1 MRKLLHEELKGGY
14 TIGKKII
21 VSAIEIT
28 NKEYE
33 IMALYEDGEELDSC
47 TTDTEDKAITCFNDF
62 FNRYAEPL
70 QKAVYNGK
78 LKEGN
83 KYTLV
88 YLNDFGFPIAQ
99 KITFHSIKCCTYAQY
114 SDCVKM
120 TFTPYKKRN
129 KWEKIFYNCSL
140 MIFEGWQNIKESDT
154 HEVISTTDSLKVTKS
169 KYSCFDAR
177 YIDDLEKAFKNPL
190 VVYKNYKT
198 GCNGKTYA

>member
-1 MRKLLHEELKGGY
+1 MKRIKYEELKGGY
-14 TIGKKII
+14 TLGKKII
-21 VSAIEIT
+21 LSTVEMFGEFQT
-28 NKEYE
+28 
-33 IMALYEDGEELDSC
+33 MALYENGEELDSL
-47 TTDTEDKAITCFNDF
+47 TTDTEEKAIAFYNKLF
-62 FNRYAEPL
+62 ELHAEPL

-88 YLNDFGFPIAQ
+88 YINDFGFPTVQ

-114 SDCVKM
+114 SDCVRM
-120 TFTPYKKRN
+120 TFTPYRKRN

-140 MIFEGWQNIKESDT
+140 MIFEGWQDIRESDT
-154 HEVISTTDSLKVTKS
+154 TKLISETDFVKVTRS

-177 YIDDLEKAFKNPL
+177 YIDDLEKTLKNPV

-198 GCNGKTYA
+198 GNNGKIYA